1 MKKLFILGA
10 FILSSTT
17 IFSCTSDDTQEVKT
31 AINPTTPSY
40 ADGPGDMP
48 IIVPPPPVTK

>member
-10 FILSSTT
+10 FILLST
-17 IFSCTSDDTQEVKT
+17 ILFSCTSDDYQDAQKE
-31 AINPTTPSY
+31 INPATPSY
-40 ADGPGDMP
+40 ADGPGDLP